1 MKLSID
7 SAEKRINEIISQ
19 KNREINEIQ
28 ESITKAEAT
37 ADNARKQIAE
47 ATTAGDGHKYSS
59 AKDEL
64 RTAEDIIEM
73 QKIRLDNLQN
83 NPMTTQEEYDE
94 LSSAIQKS
102 MTETVVKHAGEIK
115 KIYAQLNKILDKEEA
130 ELARCN
136 DLLSMLQNDIMGAK
150 RESDGVIHQDLSYSK
165 DKTNIRKIAKI
176 INPHDLS
183 NPKYL

>member
-73 QKIRLDNLQN
+73 QKIRFENLQN
-83 NPMTTQEEYDE
+83 NPMISPEEYDE
-94 LSSAIQKS
+94 LSSAIQTS
-102 MTETVVKHAGEIK
+102 MTETVDKHAGEIK

-136 DLLSMLQNDIMGAK
+136 DLLSMLQNDIMVENLSSG
-150 RESDGVIHQDLSYSK
+150 GVIRQALKYQIEN
-165 DKTNIRKIAKI
+165 TNIRKIANI
-176 INPHDLS
+176 TNPHDLS
-183 NPKYL
+183 NKA